1 MGIAEIMIFFAYDQE
16 KQMVG
21 WGMWGLSEREL
32 LPKRFGANRI
42 YSVNCNILMTPNIE
56 KKDALG
62 FYNLCDDWKK
72 IDLTW
77 AEWYLPILE

>member
-1 MGIAEIMIFFAYDQE
+1 MTKKNRWLGEECGGCQ
-16 KQMVG
+16 
-21 WGMWGLSEREL
+21 REL

-62 FYNLCDDWKK
+62 CLCNLCDD
-72 IDLTW
+72 
-77 AEWYLPILE
+77 